1 DNHQYYNAEYFTEV
15 GEAIMFEEKNL
26 TKDVLAQK
34 IEEMLQKEVIK
45 KGKIILDAEKRI
57 ADVILKEN

>member
-1 DNHQYYNAEYFTEV
+1 
-15 GEAIMFEEKNL
+15 MFEEKNL